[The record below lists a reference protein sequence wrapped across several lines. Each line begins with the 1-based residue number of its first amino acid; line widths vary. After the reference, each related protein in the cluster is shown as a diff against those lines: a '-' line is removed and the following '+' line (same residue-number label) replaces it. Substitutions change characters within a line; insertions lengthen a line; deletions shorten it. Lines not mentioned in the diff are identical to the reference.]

1 MKKANRS
8 PNRHRGVSFR
18 TRAARGGANG
28 RVMWRWVV
36 IGGASL
42 VCCALIAV
50 RNGAEQVDSGWAVAS
65 PSPIGAS
72 QAPTPEQQL
81 VIRHVLEQTQP
92 EPWLRK
98 PSSSQAAQST
108 TEAKPTTGPRPAARP
123 QAADV
128 WRPVSEPA
136 TEPLLEDWTLPE
148 SSPATI
154 GPSAAQKN
162 SSAKSGNQIEFDC
175 NGAPHV
181 VETPRI
187 SRLPGR
193 VSPSPVL
200 SLPESVNAPHS
211 DDESDC
217 SGPQLDVSGR
227 QTTEPE
233 DAADVQEQPAEIKSQ
248 P

>member
-1 MKKANRS
+1 MKKVNRS
-8 PNRHRGVSFR
+8 AERRQGMSD
-18 TRAARGGANG
+18 RAHIGQESAGERAR
-28 RVMWRWVV
+28 WRWTT

-98 PSSSQAAQST
+98 PASSQAAQST
-108 TEAKPTTGPRPAARP
+108 TEAKPTTAPRPAARP
-123 QAADV
+123 QAADG
-128 WRPVSEPA
+128 WRSVSEPA

-148 SSPATI
+148 SSPATN

-200 SLPESVNAPHS
+200 SL
-211 DDESDC
+211 
-217 SGPQLDVSGR
+217 
-227 QTTEPE
+227 
-233 DAADVQEQPAEIKSQ
+233 
-248 P
+248 